1 MRRLINSGLLV
12 RRENDFDRRAQDL
25 YLASAGVEMLNSVM
39 DEWAL
44 LIADA
49 TQRMDARD
57 IAKLRRGV
65 PALRN
70 LSIAAET
77 LIEDIQRHPEIS

>member
-1 MRRLINSGLLV
+1 
-12 RRENDFDRRAQDL
+12 
-25 YLASAGVEMLNSVM
+25 MLNSVM

>member
-1 MRRLINSGLLV
+1 M
-12 RRENDFDRRAQDL
+12 
-25 YLASAGVEMLNSVM
+25 NSVT

-44 LIADA
+44 LIANA
-49 TQRMDARD
+49 TKRMDGRD

-70 LSIAAET
+70 LSIAAEG
-77 LIEDIQRHPEIS
+77 LIEEMQRDKDK

>member
-1 MRRLINSGLLV
+1 M
-12 RRENDFDRRAQDL
+12 
-25 YLASAGVEMLNSVM
+25 EMLNSVM

>member
-1 MRRLINSGLLV
+1 
-12 RRENDFDRRAQDL
+12 
-25 YLASAGVEMLNSVM
+25 MLNSIT

-44 LIADA
+44 LIAGA
-49 TQRMDARD
+49 TRRMDARD

-77 LIEDIQRHPEIS
+77 LIDDIQRHQDSL